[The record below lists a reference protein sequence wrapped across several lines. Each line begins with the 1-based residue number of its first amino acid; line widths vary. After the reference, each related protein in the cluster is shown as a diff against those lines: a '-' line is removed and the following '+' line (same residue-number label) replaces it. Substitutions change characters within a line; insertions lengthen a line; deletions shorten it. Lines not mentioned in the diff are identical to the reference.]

1 MPEEVLFKSE
11 NRQTRAEIASYL
23 RAVADKLDAGEPIT
37 LKSGDQ
43 TVTMELPASPT
54 FEVKAEREGPAGSPG
69 ELSVEFELEWDEG
82 ADDGADASG
91 LEIE

>member
-37 LKSGDQ
+37 LKSGD
-43 TVTMELPASPT
+43 
-54 FEVKAEREGPAGSPG
+54 
-69 ELSVEFELEWDEG
+69 
-82 ADDGADASG
+82 
-91 LEIE
+91 